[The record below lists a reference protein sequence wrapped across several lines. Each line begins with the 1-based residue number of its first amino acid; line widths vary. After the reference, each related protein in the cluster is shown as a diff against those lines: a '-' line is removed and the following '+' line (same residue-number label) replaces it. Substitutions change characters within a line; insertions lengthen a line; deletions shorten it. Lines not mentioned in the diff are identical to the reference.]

1 MCQKLS
7 QSVDIGYVYVVKV
20 TACGRCELFSGTQC
34 SCRVANQINLH
45 IPDDSPGG
53 SRLRTAGDLGGEL
66 GRSLLSN
73 FTIFEALDH
82 RRRLSSC
89 TSVHH
94 TRTIY
99 RGCANKKTIPQ
110 KKNVYFGKSRTDFWW
125 PAWRNGRAFTRDPI
139 CRGLESRP
147 VRFQVTTLGK
157 LLTPMFLCH
166 QAV

>member
-1 MCQKLS
+1 VTDILTELTFLVTYMCQKLS

-66 GRSLLSN
+66 GHSLLSN

-99 RGCANKKTIPQ
+99 RGCANKKNNPTE
-110 KKNVYFGKSRTDFWW
+110 KKMCISAKVERIFG
-125 PAWRNGRAFTRDPI
+125 GL
-139 CRGLESRP
+139 RG
-147 VRFQVTTLGK
+147 VTVERSLATL
-157 LLTPMFLCH
+157 F
-166 QAV
+166 AAA